1 MLSTKLLCSHS
12 HCVTTQGPGQE
23 CWWGAEHGDRTAP
36 TSSGKGDWVQDGD
49 FPPKGGGQTFIYGF
63 QWLCD
68 TERCSPPVPPANP
81 QRQEPLLWLLPAAAY
96 AEMSSPWGQQSWH
109 HRVPPLALSLA
120 GAMEETTLHV
130 LLMSS
135 SDEVCFVR
143 PLCWHSLCVTLAA
156 RPPRGKELPEEAQQR
171 CGRGQQEVSWHL

>member
-1 MLSTKLLCSHS
+1 MGT
-12 HCVTTQGPGQE
+12 GQ
-23 CWWGAEHGDRTAP
+23 P
-36 TSSGKGDWVQDGD
+36 QLFSGKGDWVQDGD
-49 FPPKGGGQTFIYGF
+49 FPPKGGGQTFISGF

-96 AEMSSPWGQQSWH
+96 AEVNSPWGQQSWH

-143 PLCWHSLCVTLAA
+143 SLCWHSLCVTLAA